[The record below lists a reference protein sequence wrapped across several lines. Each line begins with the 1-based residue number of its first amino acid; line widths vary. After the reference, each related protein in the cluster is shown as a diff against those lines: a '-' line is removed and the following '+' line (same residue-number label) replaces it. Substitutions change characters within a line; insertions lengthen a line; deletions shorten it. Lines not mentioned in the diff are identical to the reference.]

1 MSVWYERSFYVVSI
15 VVIVAALII
24 IAIDVP
30 YLKRNK
36 LKKERWIFTILLL
49 IGVGLSMA
57 HSFHLS
63 LPNPMR
69 GINMILHPVSNYLY
83 ELLI

>member
-1 MSVWYERSFYVVSI
+1 MISI
-15 VVIVAALII
+15 VVIVAAVII

-36 LKKERWIFTILLL
+36 LKKELWVFTILLL

-57 HSFHLS
+57 HSFHIS

-69 GINMILHPVSNYLY
+69 GINTILHPLSNYLY
-83 ELLI
+83 ELLT